1 MITNLPTS
9 EDFEKLGK
17 NCLVQAFDLIFETD
31 KAIFDFGEKAVLKDV
46 WAYSQGKLN
55 TAVVLIHQA
64 IEAFMKASICLTSPY
79 LLLDGKRTDWPVLPN
94 QNNRDFNDFYTTP
107 AEALLRTYA
116 ATAKSPLSTEIVEH
130 VEAVRTLRN
139 QIVHGISRTELTPK
153 KLVGNVLDTF
163 YYFLGV
169 DAWWSVLL
177 SEHINHPLAEY
188 YDFGVEL
195 AKFPERLDYVE
206 ASVGKA
212 KLAKQFTQNIKA
224 RRYICPHCKHLWE
237 EELAEEYPYSWA
249 FLKNG
254 TKSDPFVFC
263 INCNVESPVKREEC
277 YYTDCKGSVVFYGID
292 PEDIICLTCGQ
303 VQFTGTEAEEV
314 ARREAEEAR
323 LREKYSELYMVHSD
337 HKEVAV
343 KLKRKSRKK
352 SQT

>member
-1 MITNLPTS
+1 MITNLPTN

-17 NCLVQAFDLIFETD
+17 SCLVQAFDIVFETD
-31 KAIFDFGEKAVLKDV
+31 KAIFDFGEESVQKDV

-94 QNNRDFNDFYTTP
+94 QKNKDFNDFYTTP
-107 AEALLRTYA
+107 AESLLRTYA
-116 ATAKSPLSTEIVEH
+116 ATAKSPPSTEIVEH
-130 VEAVRTLRN
+130 VEAIRTLRN

-153 KLVGNVLDTF
+153 RLVGEILDTF

-169 DAWWSVLL
+169 DAWWDALL

-188 YDFGVEL
+188 YDLGVQL
-195 AKFPERLDYVE
+195 AEFPERLDYVE

-224 RRYICPHCKHLWE
+224 RRYICPYCKHLWE
-237 EELAEEYPYSWA
+237 EEMADEYSYWWA
-249 FLKNG
+249 FLENG
-254 TKSDPFVFC
+254 NKENPYVFC
-263 INCNVESPVKREEC
+263 INCNVDSPIKRDEC
-277 YYTDCKGSVVFYGID
+277 YYTACKGSVIFYGEA

-303 VQFTGTEAEEV
+303 VQFAGSEAEDV
-314 ARREAEEAR
+314 AR
-323 LREKYSELYMVHSD
+323 
-337 HKEVAV
+337 
-343 KLKRKSRKK
+343 
-352 SQT
+352 